1 MGLLDQL
8 SGALGEKGSVDYLA
22 IMQWVEQQGGISGL
36 LEKFRQ
42 CGLAEV
48 VQSWISH
55 GQNLPISS
63 EQVQQ
68 VLSSNALQQLA
79 TKLGIDSQMASG
91 IVAQFLPDI
100 VNKLSP
106 DGQEPNNTDVISAG
120 LSMLKSKFFG

>member
-42 CGLAEV
+42 GGLAEV
-48 VQSWISH
+48 VQSWISN

-63 EQVQQ
+63 DQVQQ
-68 VLSSNALQQLA
+68 VLSSDALQQLA
-79 TKLGIDSQMASG
+79 AKLGIDSQMASG
-91 IVAQFLPDI
+91 IVAQFLPEI

-106 DGQEPNNTDVISAG
+106 DGQEPGNADVISAG

>member
-8 SGALGEKGSVDYLA
+8 NGALNEKGSVDYLA

-42 CGLAEV
+42 SGLTDV
-48 VQSWISH
+48 VQSWIGS
-55 GQNLPISS
+55 GQNFPISS
-63 EQVQQ
+63 DQVQQ
-68 VLSSNALQQLA
+68 VLSSNVLQQLA

-91 IVAQFLPDI
+91 IVAQFLPEI

-106 DGQEPNNTDVISAG
+106 DGLEPNNTDIISTG
-120 LSMLKSKFFG
+120 LSMLKNKFFG